1 MSLLDFDIAI
11 VGGGLA
17 GAALACALGDSGLHV
32 ALLESNPLS
41 PGVPMLSEGLEGFDL
56 RVCAL
61 TEASR
66 AWLEQLGVWPA
77 VLAYRACPY
86 RHMTVWDAEGV
97 GRIDF
102 DAGEINAATLGHI
115 VEHAP
120 LQGALL
126 QRAASRRGVQLF
138 VPATVERFERTGA
151 GVMMQLAD
159 GRQLRTALLVGADGA
174 NSAVRRWAGIDS
186 RERSYGQQAIVA
198 TVACEQ
204 PHQHTAWQIFRRE
217 GPLAL
222 LPLPGGE
229 GGARFCS
236 IVWSVDEAVADELLA
251 LDDDAFRDALGRA
264 FEHRLG
270 AITATSPRRAFP
282 LRARHATRYHAD
294 AVALVGDAA
303 HTIHPLAGQGIN
315 LGFSDTRALAG
326 ELLRARRRG
335 LPPGHP
341 SALGRYQRVR
351 RGDNLAMLMAMEGF
365 KRLFGA
371 RAPTLALLR
380 NRGLDLVDG
389 SGPLKRLLMRHAMG
403 L

>member
-1 MSLLDFDIAI
+1 MSAIDFDIAI

-17 GAALACALGDSGLHV
+17 GAALACALGDSGLQV
-32 ALLESNPLS
+32 ALLEANPLS
-41 PGVPMLSEGLEGFDL
+41 PGVPPAGDGLEGFDL
-56 RVCAL
+56 RVCAV

-66 AWLEQLGVWPA
+66 GWLEQLGAWPA
-77 VLAYRACPY
+77 VAAYRACPY

-102 DAGEINAATLGHI
+102 DASEVNAPALGHI

-126 QRAASRRGVQLF
+126 QRAAGRRGVQLF
-138 VPATVERFERTGA
+138 SPASVEHFERIERGILLR
-151 GVMMQLAD
+151 LAD
-159 GRQLRTALLVGADGA
+159 GRQLRAALLVGADGA

-186 RERSYGQQAIVA
+186 RGSSYGQRAIVA

-222 LPLPGGE
+222 LPLPGGRDGTE
-229 GGARFCS
+229 FCS
-236 IVWSVDEAVADELLA
+236 IVWSVEEALADELES
-251 LDDDAFRDALGRA
+251 LDDDAFRAALGRA
-264 FEHRLG
+264 FEQRLG

-282 LRARHATRYHAD
+282 LRASHAARYHAD
-294 AVALVGDAA
+294 GVALIGDAA

-315 LGFSDTRALAG
+315 LGFSDARTLAN
-326 ELLRARRRG
+326 ELLRARQRG

-341 SALGRYQRVR
+341 SALARFQRAR
-351 RGDNLAMLMAMEGF
+351 RGDNLAMLAAMEGF

-371 RAPTLALLR
+371 RAPALTLLR
-380 NRGLDLVDG
+380 NRGLDLVDA